1 MKTRILVILLICT
14 CLNTQAQVQ
23 ILFQSD
29 QTKSYLLSYTNSY
42 EESQQV
48 INEMIDAIAKFIPK
62 PVNQTKITFNVEE
75 SIKITRSQTV
85 VSIYVTHQN
94 IIMSG
99 DVFYKGFNMTD
110 VLVPSKYDFK
120 ATLSYKNGTKI
131 KDFVQQITNFT
142 PPFNEVLLQCN
153 DTALANNYD
162 FEVTSVKFYYD
173 YVVRNRFREKA
184 ALIDQY
190 FSADFDLND
199 INKKLSEIDLKVF
212 EEIEKSQSE
221 MNKLKATEDNI
232 SNAAFWQALHIETYD
247 PLKLNSKLFD
257 VKKKHSEIQNQLNY
271 TKSIIH
277 ELYYDKGVELYNN
290 KKTYDAKT
298 AFEKS
303 LSYNPSYAPSQ
314 FYLAQIAFE
323 TNKTEEAKLQLKKLF
338 TLDNIDGNTQKA
350 AFSLVSA
357 IEWRDMNSAAGL
369 LTDGKYTEALAAVDK
384 AESFCKS
391 IPSYSCNDTI
401 ELIRHDCHQGIYNS
415 YVKSADNLF
424 IVKKYKEAGNEVLK
438 AILYQQKFPEYIPHN
453 DDALALK
460 QKIGIEEY
468 YQSMTKGKEKMISK
482 EYRAAFSEFDHAS
495 SLEKDYPVK
504 KDRLLPELLKKSKLE
519 VLLLDVANAESDVKT
534 NNLTNARNTLR
545 QLIEEQKTYGLVDN
559 SALSLRIEN
568 LKKSIF
574 SQECMNAQI
583 DYDSKTTAAVNA
595 ENEKSFI
602 SAETNY
608 KDALLTVEKNPDC
621 DINND
626 LAKKGKLNVEK
637 PSQYQQLLNQ
647 CNDLVKS
654 NSYYKAIES
663 YNKLTTYYNGN
674 AITNYGITHQP
685 LHLYIASFE
694 SGFVTYGLTWLI
706 DAGETDNAMFLLKLL
721 KNRNIIKS
729 TTKIQQ
735 TALARAYAIRDH
747 NAGSTSDPKLKVTE
761 YTLGDKWFS
770 YFSKEYL
777 KQMKKFK

>member
-1 MKTRILVILLICT
+1 
-14 CLNTQAQVQ
+14 
-23 ILFQSD
+23 
-29 QTKSYLLSYTNSY
+29 
-42 EESQQV
+42 
-48 INEMIDAIAKFIPK
+48 
-62 PVNQTKITFNVEE
+62 
-75 SIKITRSQTV
+75 
-85 VSIYVTHQN
+85 
-94 IIMSG
+94 
-99 DVFYKGFNMTD
+99 
-110 VLVPSKYDFK
+110 
-120 ATLSYKNGTKI
+120 
-131 KDFVQQITNFT
+131 
-142 PPFNEVLLQCN
+142 
-153 DTALANNYD
+153 
-162 FEVTSVKFYYD
+162 
-173 YVVRNRFREKA
+173 
-184 ALIDQY
+184 
-190 FSADFDLND
+190 
-199 INKKLSEIDLKVF
+199 
-212 EEIEKSQSE
+212 
-221 MNKLKATEDNI
+221 
-232 SNAAFWQALHIETYD
+232 
-247 PLKLNSKLFD
+247 
-257 VKKKHSEIQNQLNY
+257 
-271 TKSIIH
+271 
-277 ELYYDKGVELYNN
+277 
-290 KKTYDAKT
+290 
-298 AFEKS
+298 
-303 LSYNPSYAPSQ
+303 
-314 FYLAQIAFE
+314 
-323 TNKTEEAKLQLKKLF
+323 LKKLF
-338 TLDNIDGNTQKA
+338 TFDNIDGNTQKA

-369 LTDGKYTEALAAVDK
+369 LTGGKYTEALAAVDK

-391 IPSYSCNDTI
+391 IPSYNCNDTI
-401 ELIRHDCHQGIYNS
+401 ELIRRDCHQGIYNN
-415 YVKSADNLF
+415 YVKTADNLF

-482 EYRAAFSEFDHAS
+482 EYRAAFSEFDHAN
-495 SLEKDYPVK
+495 SLEKEYPVK

-519 VLLLDVANAESDVKT
+519 VLLLDIDNAESDVKT

-545 QLIEEQKTYGLVDN
+545 QVIDEQKTYGLIDN

-574 SQECMNAQI
+574 SQECMNAQK
-583 DYDSKTTAAVNA
+583 DYDSKTAAAVKA

-608 KDALLTVEKNPDC
+608 NDALLTVDKNPDC

-674 AITNYGITHQP
+674 AIINYGITHQP

-770 YFSKEYL
+770 YFSKEYV
-777 KQMKKFK
+777 KQMKKLK

>member
-1 MKTRILVILLICT
+1 MKTKILLILLIFI
-14 CLNTQAQVQ
+14 CLKTQAQVQ
-23 ILFQSD
+23 ILFQSN

-48 INEMIDAIAKFIPK
+48 INEMIDAIAKFVPK
-62 PVNQTKITFNVEE
+62 PVNQTKIMFNVDENV
-75 SIKITRSQTV
+75 KITRNQTV

-120 ATLSYKNGTKI
+120 ATLSYTNGTKI
-131 KDFVQQITNFT
+131 KDFVQQTSNFT

-153 DTALANNYD
+153 DTALSNSYN
-162 FEVTSVKFYYD
+162 FEVTAVKFYYD
-173 YVVRNRFREKA
+173 YAARNRFREKA
-184 ALIDQY
+184 GLIDQY
-190 FSADFDLND
+190 FSADLDLND
-199 INKKLSEIDLKVF
+199 INKKLGEIDLKAF
-212 EEIEKSQSE
+212 EYLENSQSE
-221 MNKLKATEDNI
+221 MNKLKALEDNI
-232 SNAAFWQALHIETYD
+232 SNAAFWQALHIEAFD
-247 PLKLNSKLFD
+247 PLKLNMKLFD
-257 VKKKHSEIQNQLNY
+257 VKKKHTEIQNQLNY
-271 TKSIIH
+271 TKSVIH

-290 KKTYDAKT
+290 KKAYDAKT

-323 TNKTEEAKLQLKKLF
+323 TNKTEEAKQLLKKLF
-338 TLDNIDGNTQKA
+338 TLDNIDGITQKA
-350 AFSLVSA
+350 AFGLVSA

-369 LTDGKYTEALAAVDK
+369 LTGGKFTEALAAVDK

-391 IPSYSCNDTI
+391 IPSYTCNDTI
-401 ELIRHDCHQGIYNS
+401 ELIRRDCHLGIYNS
-415 YVKSADNLF
+415 YLKSGENLF
-424 IVKKYKEAGNEVLK
+424 NVKKYKEAGNEVLK
-438 AILYQQKFPEYIPHN
+438 AILYQQKFSGYIPNN

-482 EYRAAFSEFDHAS
+482 EYRAAFSEFDNAS
-495 SLEKDYPVK
+495 ILEKDYPVK

-519 VLLLDVANAESDVKT
+519 VLFLDIDNAESDVKT
-534 NNLTNARNTLR
+534 NNLTNARNILR
-545 QLIEEQKTYGLVDN
+545 QVIDEQKTYGLNDN
-559 SALSLRIEN
+559 SALSVRIEN

-574 SQECMNAQI
+574 SQECMNAQKE
-583 DYDSKTTAAVNA
+583 YDSKTAAAANA
-595 ENEKSFI
+595 ENEKNFI

-608 KDALLTVEKNPDC
+608 NAALLTVEKNPDC
-621 DINND
+621 DINNEV
-626 LAKKGKLNVEK
+626 AKKGKLNVEK
-637 PSQYQQLLNQ
+637 PSQYQQQLNQ

-663 YNKLTTYYNGN
+663 YNKLSTYYNSN
-674 AITNYGITHQP
+674 SIINYGITHQP

-694 SGFVTYGLTWLI
+694 SGFVTYGLNWLI
-706 DAGETDNAMFLLKLL
+706 DNGETDNAMFLLKLL
-721 KNRNIIKS
+721 KQRNILKS

-735 TALARAYAIRDH
+735 TSLARAFAIRDH
-747 NAGSTSDPKLKVTE
+747 NAGMMSDPKVKVTE

-770 YFSKEYL
+770 YFSKEYVKQIKKL
-777 KQMKKFK
+777 K